1 MFFQHPS
8 IFMPFFDNFLCF
20 SGFGMI
26 ESMLEPHMKNNAGS
40 TQLDVGMTFLIIGGL
55 YMTSSVTAG
64 YVSLFFPI
72 KA

>member
-1 MFFQHPS
+1 
-8 IFMPFFDNFLCF
+8 MPFFDNFLCF

-64 YVSLFFPI
+64 FVRLFIPI
-72 KA
+72 